1 MRICLKYRILH
12 VCLAPIYNTYPT
24 LPYTRTR
31 RINLKELISNLTRC
45 QHSYRSEYYNTT
57 TGHAVITGTV
67 SSPLD
72 ACVSILDLRTVHPQ
86 AVGFKK
92 GFANTPYAYLVPGEN
107 SVAVRVSV
115 SNFTLSEVS
124 IVDLAG
130 YNPSLGGYSGGFADG
145 QWACFR

>member
-1 MRICLKYRILH
+1 MLSYTL
-12 VCLAPIYNTYPT
+12 LYPYNY
-24 LPYTRTR
+24 
-31 RINLKELISNLTRC
+31 RINLKEMISNTTRC

-57 TGHAVITGTV
+57 TGYSVITGTI
-67 SSPLD
+67 SSAVD

-92 GFANTPYAYLVPGEN
+92 GFANIPYAYLVPGEN

>member
-1 MRICLKYRILH
+1 MLSYTL
-12 VCLAPIYNTYPT
+12 LYPYNY
-24 LPYTRTR
+24 
-31 RINLKELISNLTRC
+31 RINLKEMISNLTRC
-45 QHSYRSEYYNTT
+45 QHSHRSEYYNTT
-57 TGHAVITGTV
+57 TGHAVIIGTIL
-67 SSPLD
+67 SPVD
-72 ACVSILDLRTVHPQ
+72 ACLSILDLRTVHPQ

-92 GFANTPYAYLVPGEN
+92 GFADTPYAYLVPGEN